1 MAAKKGKKV
10 VKKSKKSIVKV
21 MPPKG
26 KHVCEFC

>member
-1 MAAKKGKKV
+1 MVAKKIKKTMKKGKKSV
-10 VKKSKKSIVKV
+10 VKV